1 MEVSLESINGR
12 CAILG
17 AKLCINDPDHARLLG
32 TSGRDR
38 KYFTDLEKALSNHI
52 YHCFKT
58 KMPVDRFSFCKC
70 KVFRSS
76 SYPLPNQQS
85 RQAMPT
91 VGMHARVS
99 HVLNTGSSKYRRF
112 SFLNIW
118 YFLIR
123 FYKNWSL
130 LSSYSLIKLMTNFC
144 ISWFRIRNE
153 IKILKFWN
161 YVFAPV
167 ICNFF
172 HVLVDLLTFFFLF
185 SFRCTSLFN
194 DKVYIRFLCLM
205 NTCTCIWLPPPY
217 FSVYWNR
224 CARL

>member
-1 MEVSLESINGR
+1 MLKYLFYDFSPFFYSFFFFSKTFETKKEVSLESINGR

-17 AKLCINDPDHARLLG
+17 VKLCINDPDHARLLG

-70 KVFRSS
+70 QVFRSS

-99 HVLNTGSSKYRRF
+99 HVLNTGSSKYRNF
-112 SFLNIW
+112 FFLNDLPPACVYVRIRILMI
-118 YFLIR
+118 FLIR

-130 LSSYSLIKLMTNFC
+130 LSSYSLIKLMTNCC
-144 ISWFRIRNE
+144 IS
-153 IKILKFWN
+153 
-161 YVFAPV
+161 
-167 ICNFF
+167 
-172 HVLVDLLTFFFLF
+172 
-185 SFRCTSLFN
+185 
-194 DKVYIRFLCLM
+194 
-205 NTCTCIWLPPPY
+205 
-217 FSVYWNR
+217 
-224 CARL
+224 